1 MNIVIIGAGKI
12 GATLTEQLLREG
24 HEITVVD
31 TRTAALDAIGNTL
44 DVMTVAGNGISM
56 DTQVEAGVPSADLVI
71 AVMSTDEQN
80 LLSCLIAKRLGV
92 GNTIA
97 RVRNRNIRAG
107 CISFRTTSG

>member
-44 DVMTVAGNGISM
+44 DVMTVEGNGISM
-56 DTQVEAGVPSADLVI
+56 DTQVEAAPQRSRASCAPRPPSR
-71 AVMSTDEQN
+71 STRSRRAAW
-80 LLSCLIAKRLGV
+80 SCTRCAS
-92 GNTIA
+92 TPA
-97 RVRNRNIRAG
+97 PYSTA
-107 CISFRTTSG
+107 

>member
-44 DVMTVAGNGISM
+44 DVMTVEGNGISM
-56 DTQVEAGVPSADLVI
+56 DTQIEAGVPSAS
-71 AVMSTDEQN
+71 AWATRSPACAT
-80 LLSCLIAKRLGV
+80 
-92 GNTIA
+92 
-97 RVRNRNIRAG
+97 RNIRAG
-107 CISFRTTSG
+107 CTSFRTTSG

>member
-44 DVMTVAGNGISM
+44 DVMTVEGNGISM
-56 DTQVEAGVPSADLVI
+56 DTQRPACPLPI
-71 AVMSTDEQN
+71 
-80 LLSCLIAKRLGV
+80 LS
-92 GNTIA
+92 
-97 RVRNRNIRAG
+97 
-107 CISFRTTSG
+107 SP